1 MNFWLSFKAAVC
13 GNLFVE
19 LVVLAIAMDTV
30 LGCLRAA
37 RAHKWNSSVGID
49 GGIRKA
55 GMLVSVLFLVLVD
68 MLLGLDLL
76 QFGIIRDEARS
87 VLAAM
92 GVTNLGIAEFFCIVY
107 IMYEA
112 TSILK
117 NMLLCGLP
125 CPKGLKEKLAAWL
138 DQMTDE
144 TQINV
149 SAAVADAE
157 KKNI

>member
-1 MNFWLSFKAAVC
+1 MYFWMSFRAAVC

-37 RAHKWNSSVGID
+37 RAHRWNSSVGID

-68 MLLGLDLL
+68 MLLGLDML
-76 QFGIIRDEARS
+76 QFGLIGDDMRA
-87 VLAAM
+87 VLASM

-125 CPKGLKEKLAAWL
+125 CPRGLKERLAKWL
-138 DQMTDE
+138 DQMTEE
-144 TQINV
+144 TQIDV
-149 SAAVADAE
+149 TAAVEAE
-157 KKNI
+157 NRK

>member
-1 MNFWLSFKAAVC
+1 MYFWTSFRAAVC

-37 RAHKWNSSVGID
+37 RAHRWNSSVGID

-68 MLLGLDLL
+68 MLLGLDML
-76 QFGIIRDEARS
+76 QFGLIGDDMRA
-87 VLAAM
+87 VLASM

-125 CPKGLKEKLAAWL
+125 CPRGLKERLAKWL
-138 DQMTDE
+138 DQMTEE
-144 TQINV
+144 TQIDV
-149 SAAVADAE
+149 TAAVEAE
-157 KKNI
+157 NRK

>member
-1 MNFWLSFKAAVC
+1 MDFWMEFRAAVC

-68 MLLGLDLL
+68 MLLGLDVL
-76 QFGIIRDEARS
+76 QLGLIGDDARA

-125 CPKGLKEKLAAWL
+125 CPRGLKERLAKWL
-138 DQMTDE
+138 DQMTEE
-144 TQINV
+144 TQV
-149 SAAVADAE
+149 DVTAAVE
-157 KKNI
+157 EGYKE

>member
-1 MNFWLSFKAAVC
+1 MYFWMSFRAAVC

-37 RAHKWNSSVGID
+37 RAHRWNSSVGID

-68 MLLGLDLL
+68 MLLGLDML
-76 QFGIIRDEARS
+76 QFGLIGDDMRA
-87 VLAAM
+87 VLASM

-107 IMYEA
+107 IMYET

-125 CPKGLKEKLAAWL
+125 CPRGLKERLAKWL
-138 DQMTDE
+138 DQMTEE
-144 TQINV
+144 TQIDV
-149 SAAVADAE
+149 TAAVEAE
-157 KKNI
+157 NRK

>member
-1 MNFWLSFKAAVC
+1 MYFWMSFRAAVC

-37 RAHKWNSSVGID
+37 RAHRWNSSVGID

-68 MLLGLDLL
+68 MLLGLDML
-76 QFGIIRDEARS
+76 QFGLIGDDMRA
-87 VLAAM
+87 VLASM

-125 CPKGLKEKLAAWL
+125 CPRGLKERLAKWL
-138 DQMTDE
+138 DQMTEE
-144 TQINV
+144 TQIDV
-149 SAAVADAE
+149 SAAVEAE
-157 KKNI
+157 NRK